1 MIFGNFSQEFGS
13 PFMFEVWLG
22 NAMVENYQI
31 HTPMPVAYMQF
42 LQIADKLAKDKRP
55 MKVGCHGVYT
65 IEHPSGDTEDKP
77 SKVIFY
83 NATYESEIGI
93 DE

>member
-1 MIFGNFSQEFGS
+1 MIFGNFSQELGS

-31 HTPMPVAYMQF
+31 HTPMSFAYMQF
-42 LQIADKLAKDKRP
+42 IQIADKLAKDGRP
-55 MKVGCHGVYT
+55 MKVVCRGVCPV
-65 IEHPSGDTEDKP
+65 EKLNGETEDKP
-77 SKVIFY
+77 AKVVFY
-83 NATYESEIGI
+83 NKTYESEIGV

>member
-22 NAMVENYQI
+22 NAVVENYQI
-31 HTPMPVAYMQF
+31 HTPMPVAYMRF
-42 LQIADKLAKDKRP
+42 IQIADNLAKDKRP
-55 MKVGCHGVYT
+55 MKVECRGVCPV
-65 IEHPSGDTEDKP
+65 EKFNGETEDKP

>member
-1 MIFGNFSQEFGS
+1 MIFGNFAQELGS

-22 NAMVENYQI
+22 NAVVENYQI
-31 HTPMPVAYMQF
+31 YTPMPVAYIQF
-42 LQIADKLAKDKRP
+42 IQMVNKLAKDKRP
-55 MKVGCHGVYT
+55 MKVKCRGVYT

-83 NATYESEIGI
+83 NKTYESEIGI

>member
-22 NAMVENYQI
+22 NSVVENYQI

-42 LQIADKLAKDKRP
+42 IQIADKLAKDKRP
-55 MKVGCHGVYT
+55 MKVACRGVYT
-65 IEHPSGDTEDKP
+65 VEHPSGDTEDKP
-77 SKVIFY
+77 AKVIFY
-83 NATYESEIGI
+83 NTTYEKELGI
-93 DE
+93 NE

>member
-1 MIFGNFSQEFGS
+1 MIFGNFAQEFGS
-13 PFMFEVWLG
+13 PFMFGVWLG
-22 NAMVENYQI
+22 NVMVESYQI
-31 HTPMPVAYMQF
+31 HTPMPVAYIQF
-42 LQIADKLAKDKRP
+42 IQIADKLAKDKRP
-55 MKVGCHGVYT
+55 MKVECRGVYT
-65 IEHPSGDTEDKP
+65 IECPNGDTEDKP

>member
-22 NAMVENYQI
+22 NSVVENYQI

-42 LQIADKLAKDKRP
+42 IQIADKLAKDKRP
-55 MKVGCHGVYT
+55 MKVACRGVYT
-65 IEHPSGDTEDKP
+65 VEHPSGDTEDKP
-77 SKVIFY
+77 AKVIFY
-83 NATYESEIGI
+83 NATYESEIGV